1 MSDLDFRAETE
12 EEGLS
17 RAIAVLT
24 YSEGMGGVSPKQ
36 LGGGEIKRVNKTQE
50 PNTN

>member
-1 MSDLDFRAETE
+1 MTTSDLDLRAEAE

-24 YSEGMGGVSPKQ
+24 YSEGMGRVSPKQ
-36 LGGGEIKRVNKTQE
+36 LMGGEN
-50 PNTN
+50 